1 MDTGS
6 TTLLLRQF
14 LDALDPKLSFRQ
26 WSTCSR
32 LASSHADVIRP
43 LGDNSISLFVHFA
56 QITRIQREVD
66 MLGFAGSERHPREPT
81 QRANRRTRRLWKT
94 HVQFHNFVTFA
105 LAHVPY
111 IRFHVQ
117 RIARLQIRCRELQIA
132 VLKFRVTESIAERIK
147 RLAVKIAVSPVL
159 HRVVFKDG
167 QLLDALV
174 KRYRQAARWIIPAR
188 QRLGNGSSAFLA

>member
-14 LDALDPKLSFRQ
+14 LDAPDPKLCFRQ
-26 WSTCSR
+26 WSTLSR

-56 QITRIQREVD
+56 QVARIQREVD
-66 MLGFAGSERHPREPT
+66 VLGFAGSERHPREPA
-81 QRANRRTRRLWKT
+81 QRANRRTRRFWKT

-117 RIARLQIRCRELQIA
+117 GIARLQIRGRELQIA
-132 VLKFRVTESIAERIK
+132 VLKFRVTESIAERIRGWPSK
-147 RLAVKIAVSPVL
+147 
-159 HRVVFKDG
+159 
-167 QLLDALV
+167 
-174 KRYRQAARWIIPAR
+174 
-188 QRLGNGSSAFLA
+188 